1 MLKAQDGYVVLA
13 GAGDE
18 EKWVALWQLLG
29 RVDLI
34 DDPRYLG
41 LGTSGEFYFDNIVP
55 AIEEWS
61 QELSK
66 NEVIHQL
73 TEIGYSM
80 GMVQNVADLDKCP
93 HLEAR
98 NMFLETGDT
107 IGGRF
112 RTVNTPINLTG
123 CVDTPQNSPPLL
135 GEHNDEIL
143 GCLSRLSTSELDQ
156 MKIEGVI

>member
-1 MLKAQDGYVVLA
+1 
-13 GAGDE
+13 
-18 EKWVALWQLLG
+18 
-29 RVDLI
+29 
-34 DDPRYLG
+34 
-41 LGTSGEFYFDNIVP
+41 
-55 AIEEWS
+55 
-61 QELSK
+61 
-66 NEVIHQL
+66 
-73 TEIGYSM
+73 M

-112 RTVNTPINLTG
+112 RTVNTPINLAG

-143 GCLSRLSTSELDQ
+143 GCLGQLSTSEMAQ
-156 MKIEGVI
+156 MKIEGII